1 MKTKLLSLIAAVLFL
16 AACGSGLDPE
26 LELYSGIENGYKYVD
41 MGGGVMWAQVNLG
54 ASMIGEYGD
63 YYAWGETETKDYFWY
78 NTYKYCEGRQNTLTK
93 YCTNPSEGKVDS
105 LTTLELEDDAA
116 HVQWGGN
123 WRIPT
128 REEWIEL
135 RNTCTWTYTR
145 ENGIK
150 GWKATAPNGNC
161 IFFPLGGGCMFNEN
175 ETINHVGYYRSSS
188 LGEKY
193 SESTYIVI
201 MRTDEVTW
209 SNGSRQGGL
218 SIRPVCTIVK

>member
-26 LELYSGIENGYKYVD
+26 LELYSGIENGHKYVD

-78 NTYKYCEGRQNTLTK
+78 NTYKYCEGRQNTYTK
-93 YCTNPSEGKVDS
+93 YCINPSEGKVDS

-161 IFFPLGGGCMFNEN
+161 IFFPLGGGCTFNEN

-193 SESTYIVI
+193 SGSTYIVI

-218 SIRPVCTIVK
+218 SIRPVCVVP